1 MRLPSAFVSYSWDTA
16 EHRQW
21 VLDLATRLRGDGV
34 ETILDQWHL
43 IPGDQLP
50 AFMEKAV
57 RESDH
62 VLIVCTPRYKE
73 RSDRREGG
81 VGYEGDIITG
91 EVFTTRNERKFI
103 PILRLGEWT
112 DSAPTWLTGKY
123 YIGLRGAPY
132 NENQYRD
139 LVTTLLGTRP
149 IAPPVRVR
157 SGIADASVP
166 TASPSKSELDARV
179 PAKFEPIRIEG
190 VVAGEIGN
198 PRGGGTRGSAL
209 YSIPFRLS
217 RRPPSEW
224 AEVFVRAWDHP
235 SSYTSMHRPGIA
247 RIYGDKVLLEGTT
260 VDEVEK
266 YHRNTLLL
274 AAEEANRG
282 YAELE
287 MRHRAHAEQER
298 ARLEAHKKSVED
310 AAKRL
315 KF

>member
-1 MRLPSAFVSYSWDTA
+1 MPSAFVSYSWDND

-21 VLDLATRLRGDGV
+21 VLDLATRLRTDGV

-43 IPGDQLP
+43 VPGDQLP

-91 EVFTTRNERKFI
+91 EVFTTRNQRKFI
-103 PILRLGEWT
+103 PILRRGEWT

-123 YIGLRGAPY
+123 YIDLRGTPY
-132 NENQYRD
+132 TENQYHD
-139 LVTTLLGTRP
+139 LLTTLLGTRP
-149 IAPPVRVR
+149 IAPPVGVA

-166 TASPSKSELDARV
+166 TANPSKVDSSSSG

-190 VVAGEIGN
+190 AVVDEIGT
-198 PRGGGTRGSAL
+198 PRGDGTRGSAL
-209 YSIPFRLS
+209 YSIPFRFS
-217 RRPPSEW
+217 RRPPPEW
-224 AEVFVRAWDHP
+224 AELFVRAWDHP

-247 RIYGDKVLLEGTT
+247 RIYGDKVILEGTT
-260 VDEVEK
+260 VDEVEE

-274 AAEEANRG
+274 AAEEANKF
-282 YAELE
+282 YSELE
-287 MRHRAHAEQER
+287 MRRRTHEERER